1 MAEIKVYN
9 TAIAHQ
15 EEAFGFHKV
24 AVAEMAKCKDAKFA
38 PVYQIY
44 KAAYDTFDNAL
55 KQGGGEHA
63 LSQPIVAQDTVC
75 DKLYR
80 GLNSQVS
87 TMEGFYDPALAEVAR
102 QARIILKKY
111 GNPTALPYLEEAG
124 VLHNLILELEAF
136 DGVSDSES
144 PDEISADEITTNRLA
159 AIHIDGWVTRLKT
172 EAARFL
178 ELFAERNAQNATIV
192 TGATKAARLAADNAC
207 RRETPQR
214 ARRGKWR
221 HRLHRRDQRH
231 EYPHRPADCH
241 PQGTCHEERQQAE
254 GRGDERAT
262 GGVTTY
268 KIFFFHKHIICNKR
282 GEAVARHPPLIFIIP
297 PILSSRRY

>member
-124 VLHNLILELEAF
+124 VLHNLIQEQEAF

-178 ELFAERNAQNATIV
+178 ELFAARNAQNATIV
-192 TGATKAARLAADNAC
+192 TGATKAARLAADNAY
-207 RRETPQR
+207 R
-214 ARRGKWR
+214 AAVK
-221 HRLHRRDQRH
+221 RLNALAEVNGDTD
-231 EYPHRPADCH
+231 YIDVINAMNTLID
-241 PQGTCHEERQQAE
+241 RQTAILKA
-254 GRGDERAT
+254 RAT
-262 GGVTTY
+262 
-268 KIFFFHKHIICNKR
+268 KSANKR
-282 GEAVARHPPLIFIIP
+282 KEEETNGQPEA
-297 PILSSRRY
+297 

>member
-111 GNPTALPYLEEAG
+111 GNPTALPDLEEAG

-192 TGATKAARLAADNAC
+192 TGATKAARLAADNAS
-207 RRETPQR
+207 R
-214 ARRGKWR
+214 AAAK
-221 HRLHRRDQRH
+221 RLTA
-231 EYPHRPADCH
+231 PAEVNGD
-241 PQGTCHEERQQAE
+241 TDYIDVINAMNTLIDRQTAILKA
-254 GRGDERAT
+254 RAT
-262 GGVTTY
+262 
-268 KIFFFHKHIICNKR
+268 KSANKR
-282 GEAVARHPPLIFIIP
+282 KEEETNGQPEA
-297 PILSSRRY
+297 